1 MNFISQVEKN
11 PLICLAVFVIIVYC
25 CMIFFRK
32 EGMTKGIV
40 DEDLQLAGTDK
51 PDSYFEEKIAAGS
64 YPTSPEAIEEFEAY
78 YARKKAGVV
87 SVSTSE
93 PEGKQADEAATHMM
107 PDGTK
112 MPGASHNS
120 AEPMDAE
127 EATMDAEEE
136 ELDDGVAKPG
146 SYYEDG
152 MAMLKPDSYYEEK
165 MAAGSVPTSP
175 EAIAEFSAYKAKKE
189 FNVKGTNLTNGAKTE
204 TETPAQIGRRV
215 ERAKKRG
222 EARVAKRSQ
231 VLKAKREARRGAKM
245 AARAQPIIKL
255 PSGVFDPR

>member
-93 PEGKQADEAATHMM
+93 PEDATHMM

-127 EATMDAEEE
+127 EETVDANAAA
-136 ELDDGVAKPG
+136 GVD
-146 SYYEDG
+146 EDG